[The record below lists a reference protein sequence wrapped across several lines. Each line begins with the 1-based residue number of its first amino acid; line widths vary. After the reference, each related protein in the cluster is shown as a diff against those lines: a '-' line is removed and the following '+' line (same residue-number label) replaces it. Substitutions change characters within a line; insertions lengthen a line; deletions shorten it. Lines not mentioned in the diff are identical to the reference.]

1 MRTCGKHFTERH
13 PALRPLTVGTRCM
26 SLIDLFL
33 RTLET
38 TLPVFAMVFIGI
50 GLRRIGWID
59 AAFVSTA
66 SALVFKATLPTL
78 VFLSIIRADLDS
90 ALNPGLLLFYLLAT
104 LGSFGLTWLWALWR
118 VPHRDRGV
126 YVQGAFRG
134 NCGIVGLA
142 LAASMYGDYGLSAG
156 GILLGLVIISYNVLS
171 VIVLLAYQ
179 NGRRL
184 SWGQILR
191 DILRN
196 PLILS
201 VVIAL
206 PFAWWEIRLPGWVMT
221 SGDYFASLTLPLA
234 LLCIGATVSLGAIR
248 KESGPAMGAS
258 AFKMVTLPV
267 LCTLAA
273 WLAGFE
279 GRELGLM
286 FLFFAS
292 PTAAASFVMVKALG
306 GNDRLAA
313 NTIALTTLLASI
325 TVTLGVFILQ
335 SAGLI

>member
-1 MRTCGKHFTERH
+1 MT
-13 PALRPLTVGTRCM
+13 
-26 SLIDLFL
+26 LINLFL
-33 RTLET
+33 HTLET

-50 GLRRIGWID
+50 GLRRLGWID
-59 AAFVSTA
+59 AGFVNTA
-66 SALVFKATLPTL
+66 SALVFRATLPTL
-78 VFLSIIRADLDS
+78 VFLSIIRADLNT
-90 ALNPGLLLFYLLAT
+90 ALNLKLLAFFLLAT
-104 LGSFGLTWLWALWR
+104 VGSFALTWLWAAWR
-118 VPHRDRGV
+118 VPYQDRGV

-171 VIVLLAYQ
+171 VVVLLAHQ
-179 NGRRL
+179 NGQQL
-184 SWGQILR
+184 NWGKILR
-191 DILRN
+191 DIARN

-201 VVIAL
+201 VVLAL
-206 PFAWWEIRLPGWVMT
+206 PFAWWEIHLPGWVMT

-234 LLCIGATVSLGAIR
+234 LLCIGATVSLSALRREI
-248 KESGPAMGAS
+248 GPALGAS
-258 AFKMVTLPV
+258 TFKMVTLPV

-292 PTAAASFVMVKALG
+292 PTAAASFVMVRALG

-313 NTIALTTLLASI
+313 NIIALTTLLASV
-325 TVTLGVFILQ
+325 TVTLGVFVLQ
-335 SAGLI
+335 SLALA